1 MNGSSLCHTELGQAH
16 LILFRKRVVNALQ
29 NIFLRQSLL
38 LQNLNARQEIAGM
51 LIRVIAGAPRIA
63 TRMSL
68 GTIVLQDI
76 AFGSDA
82 KIRTE
87 VFFNRIHAATPN
99 KISVMIGSNS
109 LILAMMGLISSSV
122 GFSTQTSSFW

>member
-51 LIRVIAGAPRIA
+51 LIRVITGAPRIT

-87 VFFNRIHAATPN
+87 VFFNRIHAASPN
-99 KISVMIGSNS
+99 FNSVIILSNS
-109 LILAMMGLISSSV
+109 MILSMIGLISASV
-122 GFSTQTSSFW
+122 GLTVKTSSF